1 MQETIKKLERLES
14 QWTAKKLA
22 SGIQV
27 IHLPTTQD
35 NLELHLSALFHV
47 GSIHDPREHLGI
59 SHFLEHMLFRGSRNY
74 PSFLKLANAFEWL
87 GSEWNGGTSHEY
99 TEYTFTGMSRHLA
112 KALELFADF
121 IQHPTLCDFEREQ
134 EIILRE
140 IDDDLNEYG
149 FSMEM
154 DQHCRGLFWPDSTI
168 AQPIL
173 GTSQTVSRISRETI
187 AKYREKNYQ
196 SNNLSLCIV
205 GGHHTSEIFEQTES
219 LFCAL
224 PSKSRPPLSEKLES
238 TPYVG
243 PRCQWI
249 RNNDNQYHLCLSF
262 QCEGEWSK
270 QASIY
275 AVICSILTDSYSARL
290 PLRLRDELGLVYDV
304 DMQCNL
310 HSSQG
315 TMSIIVSVRESKI
328 ETTLQQTAQI
338 LAEFAVGGPT
348 QEELTKAKLRA
359 EVDLSCNLQDY
370 EALGFRV
377 AWSMRHNRCPKLST
391 EYRRLLNYTADQV
404 QETAQEIFRAKNCG
418 IVLMGPTRRKYPE
431 SLTKTILQVLP
442 S

>member
-35 NLELHLSALFHV
+35 NLELHLFCPFSCRFDSRSKRA
-47 GSIHDPREHLGI
+47 PRNFTFSRTHA
-59 SHFLEHMLFRGSRNY
+59 LFRGSRNY

-187 AKYREKNYQ
+187 AKYREKKLPVEQ
-196 SNNLSLCIV
+196 PFFM
-205 GGHHTSEIFEQTES
+205 HRRWTSY
-219 LFCAL
+219 L
-224 PSKSRPPLSEKLES
+224 
-238 TPYVG
+238 
-243 PRCQWI
+243 
-249 RNNDNQYHLCLSF
+249 RN
-262 QCEGEWSK
+262 
-270 QASIY
+270 I
-275 AVICSILTDSYSARL
+275 
-290 PLRLRDELGLVYDV
+290 
-304 DMQCNL
+304 
-310 HSSQG
+310 
-315 TMSIIVSVRESKI
+315 
-328 ETTLQQTAQI
+328 
-338 LAEFAVGGPT
+338 
-348 QEELTKAKLRA
+348 
-359 EVDLSCNLQDY
+359 
-370 EALGFRV
+370 
-377 AWSMRHNRCPKLST
+377 
-391 EYRRLLNYTADQV
+391 
-404 QETAQEIFRAKNCG
+404 
-418 IVLMGPTRRKYPE
+418 
-431 SLTKTILQVLP
+431 
-442 S
+442 